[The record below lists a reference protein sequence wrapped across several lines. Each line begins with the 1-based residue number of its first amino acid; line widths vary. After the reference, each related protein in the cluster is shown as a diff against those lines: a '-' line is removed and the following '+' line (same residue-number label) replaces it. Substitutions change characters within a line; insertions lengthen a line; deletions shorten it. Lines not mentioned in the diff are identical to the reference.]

1 MVGEM
6 SESNSMREQ
15 FDDYIGS
22 LFIPQQDET
31 LEWIRTQVE
40 RHDMPAISVRPYEG
54 YLLGWLVRLIRANVV
69 VEIGTL
75 AGYSG
80 TWIARSLPED
90 GKLYTV
96 EVSSKHAEVARASF
110 DKAGLNGKVEIL
122 QGNGLQI
129 LKKLEAKAPFD
140 MVFIDADKESYPLY
154 LEWAVRN
161 VRSGGMVAAHNAYR
175 HGAILNPQNDVERAT
190 AAFNKAIA
198 THPELDS
205 MIIPLGDAMA
215 VGVKR

>member
-1 MVGEM
+1 MP
-6 SESNSMREQ
+6 EQ
-15 FDDYIGS
+15 DD
-22 LFIPQQDET
+22 T

-54 YLLGWLVRLIRANVV
+54 YLLGWLVRLIRAKVV

-140 MVFIDADKESYPLY
+140 MVFIDADKESYPQY

-175 HGAILNPQNDVERAT
+175 HGAILNPQNAVEQAT

-198 THPELDS
+198 TYPELDS